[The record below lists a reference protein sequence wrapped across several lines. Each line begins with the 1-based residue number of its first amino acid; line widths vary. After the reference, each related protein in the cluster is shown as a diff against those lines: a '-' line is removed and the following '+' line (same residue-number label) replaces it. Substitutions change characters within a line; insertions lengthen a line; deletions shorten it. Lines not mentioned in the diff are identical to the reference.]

1 MAIAVAEIGAISE
14 RRIHYFMK
22 GAEGRFQPFLAKSP
36 GLESGYMLAH
46 VTASHR

>member
-22 GAEGRFQPFLAKSP
+22 GAEEDLILS
-36 GLESGYMLAH
+36 
-46 VTASHR
+46 